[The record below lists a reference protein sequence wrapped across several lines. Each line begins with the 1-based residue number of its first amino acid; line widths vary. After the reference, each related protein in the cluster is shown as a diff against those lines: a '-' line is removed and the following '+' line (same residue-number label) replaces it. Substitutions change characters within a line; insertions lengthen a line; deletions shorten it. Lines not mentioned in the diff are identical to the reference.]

1 MDYKRVLATNEYS
14 IGRTG
19 TSARASELRRPSRDR
34 LRCGP
39 DGVPKERTAAVSF
52 RGTPERA
59 SVVGYSVQLWSTHRT
74 GSTGLVRVTVA
85 TAQAVPQAAP
95 EKYP

>member
-1 MDYKRVLATNEYS
+1 MGYKRVLATNEYS

-19 TSARASELRRPSRDR
+19 TERARVSSAVCREESAALWARR
-34 LRCGP
+34 CAEG
-39 DGVPKERTAAVSF
+39 RTAAVSF

-85 TAQAVPQAAP
+85 TVQAVPQAVP